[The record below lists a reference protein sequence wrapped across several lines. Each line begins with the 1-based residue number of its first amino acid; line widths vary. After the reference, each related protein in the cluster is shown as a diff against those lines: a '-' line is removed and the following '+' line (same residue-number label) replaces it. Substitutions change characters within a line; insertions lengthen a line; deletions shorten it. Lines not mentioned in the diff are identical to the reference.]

1 MREMRNLIC
10 EVRMDFLIELLK
22 VILLGIVEGITEW
35 LPVSSTGHMILVE
48 ELVSLRL
55 SDEFMEM
62 FRVVVQLGAVL
73 AVVVLYFRK
82 LFPFTKDKSPA
93 ERKSCFRLWGM
104 ILIACVPA
112 AVIGV
117 LFDDWLDA
125 HLYNYVTVAVT
136 LIVYGI
142 AFILIEKR
150 NKNRRAVIET
160 VDEIDAKSAVKI
172 GLFQVLSLIPGTSRS
187 GSTILGGMLC
197 GVSRPAGAEFSFF
210 LAIPVMLGASFLK
223 LLKFGFDFSLWEII
237 ILAAGTL
244 VAFITSL
251 IAIRFLV
258 SFVRR
263 HSFAVFGYYRIVLG
277 VLVLGYFLIK
287 NGVFA

>member
-1 MREMRNLIC
+1 
-10 EVRMDFLIELLK
+10 MDFLIELLK

-117 LFDDWLDA
+117 LLDDWLDA

-150 NKNRRAVIET
+150 NKNRRAAIET
-160 VDEIDAKSAVKI
+160 VDEIDAGTAVKI

-277 VLVLGYFLIK
+277 ILVLGYFLVK

>member
-1 MREMRNLIC
+1 
-10 EVRMDFLIELLK
+10 MDFLIELLK
-22 VILLGIVEGITEW
+22 IILIGVVEGITEW

-48 ELVSLRL
+48 ELVSLKL
-55 SDEFMEM
+55 SEDFMEM

-73 AVVVLYFRK
+73 AVVVLYFHK
-82 LFPFTKDKSPA
+82 LFPFSPKKSPA

-112 AVIGV
+112 AVIGI
-117 LFDDWLDA
+117 LLDDWLDA
-125 HLYNYVTVAVT
+125 HLYNYITVAVT

-142 AFILIEKR
+142 AFIRIEKR
-150 NKNRRAVIET
+150 NKSRRAAIET
-160 VDEIDAKSAVKI
+160 VDEIDVGTAVKI

-210 LAIPVMLGASFLK
+210 LAIPVMAGASFLK
-223 LLKFGFDFSLWEII
+223 LLKFGFDFTMWEII

-277 VLVLGYFLIK
+277 ILVLGYFLVK

>member
-1 MREMRNLIC
+1 
-10 EVRMDFLIELLK
+10 MDFLIELLK
-22 VILLGIVEGITEW
+22 IILIGIVEGITEW

-48 ELVSLRL
+48 ELLSLRL
-55 SDEFMEM
+55 SEDFMEM

-73 AVVVLYFRK
+73 AVVVLYFHK
-82 LFPFTKDKSPA
+82 LFPFSPKKSPA

-112 AVIGV
+112 AVIGI
-117 LFDDWLDA
+117 LLDDWLDA
-125 HLYNYVTVAVT
+125 HLYNYITVAVT

-150 NKNRRAVIET
+150 NKSRRAAIET
-160 VDEIDAKSAVKI
+160 VDEIDAGTAVKI

-223 LLKFGFDFSLWEII
+223 LLKFGFDFTMWEII

-251 IAIRFLV
+251 VAIRFLV

-277 VLVLGYFLIK
+277 ILVLGYFLIK

>member
-1 MREMRNLIC
+1 
-10 EVRMDFLIELLK
+10 MDFLIELLK

-117 LFDDWLDA
+117 LLDDWLDA
-125 HLYNYVTVAVT
+125 HLYNYITVAVT

-150 NKNRRAVIET
+150 NKNRRAAIGT
-160 VDEIDAKSAVKI
+160 VDEIDAGTALKI

-223 LLKFGFDFSLWEII
+223 LLKFGFDFSMWEII

-277 VLVLGYFLIK
+277 VLVLGYFLVK

>member
-1 MREMRNLIC
+1 
-10 EVRMDFLIELLK
+10 MDFLIELLK

-117 LFDDWLDA
+117 LLDDWLDA
-125 HLYNYVTVAVT
+125 HLYNYITVAVT

-150 NKNRRAVIET
+150 NKNRRAAIGT
-160 VDEIDAKSAVKI
+160 VDEIDAGTALKI

-223 LLKFGFDFSLWEII
+223 LLKFGFDFSMWEII

-251 IAIRFLV
+251 VAIRFLV

>member
-1 MREMRNLIC
+1 
-10 EVRMDFLIELLK
+10 MDFLIELLK
-22 VILLGIVEGITEW
+22 IILIGIVEGITEW

-48 ELVSLRL
+48 ELLSLKL
-55 SDEFMEM
+55 SEDFMEM

-73 AVVVLYFRK
+73 AVVVLYFHK
-82 LFPFTKDKSPA
+82 LFPFSPKKSPA

-112 AVIGV
+112 AVIGI
-117 LFDDWLDA
+117 LLDDWLDA
-125 HLYNYVTVAVT
+125 HLYNYITVAVT

-142 AFILIEKR
+142 AFILIERR

-160 VDEIDAKSAVKI
+160 VDEIDAKTAVKI

-223 LLKFGFDFSLWEII
+223 LLKFGFDFSMWEII

-277 VLVLGYFLIK
+277 VLVLGYFLVK

>member
-1 MREMRNLIC
+1 
-10 EVRMDFLIELLK
+10 MDFLIELLK
-22 VILLGIVEGITEW
+22 IILLGIVEGITEW
-35 LPVSSTGHMILVE
+35 LPVSSTGHMILEE
-48 ELVSLRL
+48 ELLSLRL
-55 SDEFMEM
+55 SEDFMEM

-73 AVVVLYFRK
+73 AVVVLYFHK
-82 LFPFTKDKSPA
+82 LFPFSPKKSPA

-112 AVIGV
+112 AVIGI
-117 LFDDWLDA
+117 LLDDWLDA
-125 HLYNYVTVAVT
+125 HLYNYITVAVT

-142 AFILIEKR
+142 AFIRIEKR
-150 NKNRRAVIET
+150 NKSRRAAIET
-160 VDEIDAKSAVKI
+160 VDEIDVGTAVKI

-210 LAIPVMLGASFLK
+210 LAIPVMAGASFLK
-223 LLKFGFDFSLWEII
+223 LLKFGFDFTMWEII

-251 IAIRFLV
+251 VAIRFLV

-277 VLVLGYFLIK
+277 ILVLGYFLVK

>member
-1 MREMRNLIC
+1 
-10 EVRMDFLIELLK
+10 MDFLIELLK

-117 LFDDWLDA
+117 LLDDWLDA

-160 VDEIDAKSAVKI
+160 VDEIDWKSALKI

-223 LLKFGFDFSLWEII
+223 LLKFGFAFSMWEII

-277 VLVLGYFLIK
+277 ILVLGYFLVK

>member
-1 MREMRNLIC
+1 
-10 EVRMDFLIELLK
+10 MDFLIELLK
-22 VILLGIVEGITEW
+22 IILIGIVEGITEW

-48 ELVSLRL
+48 ELLSLRL
-55 SDEFMEM
+55 SEDFMEM

-73 AVVVLYFRK
+73 AVVVLYFHK
-82 LFPFTKDKSPA
+82 LFPFSPKKSPA

-112 AVIGV
+112 AVIGI
-117 LFDDWLDA
+117 LLDDWLDA
-125 HLYNYVTVAVT
+125 HLYNYITVAVT

-142 AFILIEKR
+142 AFILIERR

-160 VDEIDAKSAVKI
+160 VDEIDAKTAVKI

-223 LLKFGFDFSLWEII
+223 LLKFGFDFTMWEII

-277 VLVLGYFLIK
+277 LLVLGYFLIK

>member
-1 MREMRNLIC
+1 
-10 EVRMDFLIELLK
+10 MDFLIELLK

-117 LFDDWLDA
+117 LLDDWLDA

-142 AFILIEKR
+142 AFILIERR

-160 VDEIDAKSAVKI
+160 VDEIDWKAALKI
-172 GLFQVLSLIPGTSRS
+172 GAFQVLALIPGTSRS

-223 LLKFGFDFSLWEII
+223 LLKFGFAFTAAEIV
-237 ILAAGTL
+237 ILIAGTL

-251 IAIRFLV
+251 VAIRFLV

-277 VLVLGYFLIK
+277 ILVLGYFLIK

>member
-1 MREMRNLIC
+1 
-10 EVRMDFLIELLK
+10 MDFLIELLK

-82 LFPFTKDKSPA
+82 PFPFTKDKSPA

-117 LFDDWLDA
+117 LLDDWLDA
-125 HLYNYVTVAVT
+125 HLYNYITVAVT

-150 NKNRRAVIET
+150 NKNRRAAIGT
-160 VDEIDAKSAVKI
+160 VDEIDAGTALKI

-223 LLKFGFDFSLWEII
+223 LLKFGFAFSMWEII

-251 IAIRFLV
+251 VAIRFLV

>member
-1 MREMRNLIC
+1 
-10 EVRMDFLIELLK
+10 MDFLIELLK

-82 LFPFTKDKSPA
+82 LFPFTRDKSPA
-93 ERKSCFRLWGM
+93 EVKSCFRLWGM

-117 LFDDWLDA
+117 LLDDWLDA

-150 NKNRRAVIET
+150 NKNRTAAIAT
-160 VDEIDAKSAVKI
+160 VDEIDWKSALKI
-172 GLFQVLSLIPGTSRS
+172 GVFQVLALIPGTSRS

-251 IAIRFLV
+251 VAIRFLV

-277 VLVLGYFLIK
+277 ILVLGYFLIK

>member
-1 MREMRNLIC
+1 
-10 EVRMDFLIELLK
+10 MDFLIELLK
-22 VILLGIVEGITEW
+22 IILIGIVEGITEW

-48 ELVSLRL
+48 ELLSLRL
-55 SDEFMEM
+55 SEDFMEM

-73 AVVVLYFRK
+73 AVVVLYFHK
-82 LFPFTKDKSPA
+82 LFPFSPKKSPA

-112 AVIGV
+112 AVIGI
-117 LFDDWLDA
+117 LLDDWLDA
-125 HLYNYVTVAVT
+125 HLYNYITVAVT

-142 AFILIEKR
+142 AFILIERR
-150 NKNRRAVIET
+150 NKNRRAAIET
-160 VDEIDAKSAVKI
+160 VDEIDAKNAVKI

-277 VLVLGYFLIK
+277 ILVLGYFLVK

>member
-1 MREMRNLIC
+1 
-10 EVRMDFLIELLK
+10 MDFLIELLK

-117 LFDDWLDA
+117 LLDDWLDA

-142 AFILIEKR
+142 AFIVIEKR
-150 NKNRRAVIET
+150 NKNRTAAIAT
-160 VDEIDAKSAVKI
+160 VEEIDWKAALKI
-172 GLFQVLSLIPGTSRS
+172 GAFQVLALIPGTSRS

-210 LAIPVMLGASFLK
+210 LAIPVMLGAIFLK

-277 VLVLGYFLIK
+277 ILVLGYFVIRSI
-287 NGVFA
+287 V

>member
-1 MREMRNLIC
+1 
-10 EVRMDFLIELLK
+10 MDFLIELLK
-22 VILLGIVEGITEW
+22 IILIGIVEGITEW

-48 ELVSLRL
+48 ELLSLRL
-55 SDEFMEM
+55 SEDFMEM

-73 AVVVLYFRK
+73 AVVVLYFHK
-82 LFPFTKDKSPA
+82 LFPFSPKKSPA

-112 AVIGV
+112 AVIGI
-117 LFDDWLDA
+117 LLDDWLDA
-125 HLYNYVTVAVT
+125 HLYNYITVAVT

-142 AFILIEKR
+142 AFIRIEKR
-150 NKNRRAVIET
+150 NKSRRAAIET
-160 VDEIDAKSAVKI
+160 VDEIDVGTAVKI

-210 LAIPVMLGASFLK
+210 LAIPVMAGASFLK
-223 LLKFGFDFSLWEII
+223 LLKFGFDFTMWEII

-277 VLVLGYFLIK
+277 ILVLGYFLVK
-287 NGVFA
+287 NGEFA

>member
-1 MREMRNLIC
+1 
-10 EVRMDFLIELLK
+10 MDFLIELLK
-22 VILLGIVEGITEW
+22 IILIGIVEGITEW

-48 ELVSLRL
+48 ELLSLRL
-55 SDEFMEM
+55 SEDFMEM

-73 AVVVLYFRK
+73 AVVVLYFHK
-82 LFPFTKDKSPA
+82 LFPFSPKKSPA

-112 AVIGV
+112 AVIGI
-117 LFDDWLDA
+117 LLDDWLDA
-125 HLYNYVTVAVT
+125 HLYNYITVAVT

-142 AFILIEKR
+142 AFIRIEKR
-150 NKNRRAVIET
+150 NKSRRAAIET
-160 VDEIDAKSAVKI
+160 VDEIDVGTAVKI

-210 LAIPVMLGASFLK
+210 LAIPVMAGASFLK
-223 LLKFGFDFSLWEII
+223 LLKFGFDFTMWEII

-251 IAIRFLV
+251 VAIRFLV

-277 VLVLGYFLIK
+277 LLVLGYFLIK

>member
-1 MREMRNLIC
+1 
-10 EVRMDFLIELLK
+10 MDFLIELLK
-22 VILLGIVEGITEW
+22 IILIGIVEGITEW

-48 ELVSLRL
+48 GLLSLRL
-55 SDEFMEM
+55 SEDFMEM

-73 AVVVLYFRK
+73 AVVVLYFHK
-82 LFPFTKDKSPA
+82 LFPFSPKKSPA

-112 AVIGV
+112 AVIGI
-117 LFDDWLDA
+117 LLDDWLDA
-125 HLYNYVTVAVT
+125 HLYNYITVAVT

-142 AFILIEKR
+142 AFIRIEKR
-150 NKNRRAVIET
+150 NKSRRAAIET
-160 VDEIDAKSAVKI
+160 VDEIDVGTAVKI

-210 LAIPVMLGASFLK
+210 LAIPVMAGASFLK
-223 LLKFGFDFSLWEII
+223 LLKFGFDFTMWEII

-277 VLVLGYFLIK
+277 LLVLGYFLIK

>member
-1 MREMRNLIC
+1 
-10 EVRMDFLIELLK
+10 MDFLIELLK

-117 LFDDWLDA
+117 LLDDWLDA

-150 NKNRRAVIET
+150 NKNRRAAIGT
-160 VDEIDAKSAVKI
+160 VDEIDAGTALKI

-223 LLKFGFDFSLWEII
+223 LLKFGFAFSMWEII

-251 IAIRFLV
+251 VAIRFLV

>member
-1 MREMRNLIC
+1 
-10 EVRMDFLIELLK
+10 MDFLIELLK
-22 VILLGIVEGITEW
+22 IILIGIVEGITEW

-48 ELVSLRL
+48 ELLSLRL
-55 SDEFMEM
+55 SEDFMEM

-73 AVVVLYFRK
+73 AVVVLYFHK
-82 LFPFTKDKSPA
+82 LFPFSPKKSPA

-112 AVIGV
+112 AVIGI
-117 LFDDWLDA
+117 LLDDWLDA
-125 HLYNYVTVAVT
+125 HLYNYITVAVT

-142 AFILIEKR
+142 AFIRIEKR
-150 NKNRRAVIET
+150 NKSRRAAIET
-160 VDEIDAKSAVKI
+160 VDEIDVGTAVKI

-210 LAIPVMLGASFLK
+210 LAIPVMAGASFLK
-223 LLKFGFDFSLWEII
+223 LLKFGFDFTMWEII

-277 VLVLGYFLIK
+277 LLVLGYFLIK

>member
-1 MREMRNLIC
+1 
-10 EVRMDFLIELLK
+10 MDFLIELLK

-117 LFDDWLDA
+117 LLDDWLDA
-125 HLYNYVTVAVT
+125 HLYNYITVAVT

-142 AFILIEKR
+142 AFIVIEKR
-150 NKNRRAVIET
+150 NAGRTAAIGT
-160 VDEIDAKSAVKI
+160 VDEIDAGTALKI

-223 LLKFGFDFSLWEII
+223 LLKFGFDFSMWEII

-251 IAIRFLV
+251 VAIRFLV

>member
-1 MREMRNLIC
+1 
-10 EVRMDFLIELLK
+10 MDFLIELLK
-22 VILLGIVEGITEW
+22 IILIGIVEGITEW

-73 AVVVLYFRK
+73 AVVVLYFHK
-82 LFPFTKDKSPA
+82 LFPFSPKKSPA

-112 AVIGV
+112 AVIGI
-117 LFDDWLDA
+117 LLDDWLDA
-125 HLYNYVTVAVT
+125 HLYNYITVAVT

-142 AFILIEKR
+142 AFIRIEKR
-150 NKNRRAVIET
+150 NKSRRAAIET
-160 VDEIDAKSAVKI
+160 VDEIDVGTAVKI

-210 LAIPVMLGASFLK
+210 LAIPVMAGASFLK
-223 LLKFGFDFSLWEII
+223 LLKFGFDFTMWEII

-277 VLVLGYFLIK
+277 ILVLGYFLIK

>member
-1 MREMRNLIC
+1 ME
-10 EVRMDFLIELLK
+10 FFIELLK

-48 ELVSLRL
+48 ELVTMKAS
-55 SDEFMEM
+55 EAFMEM

-117 LFDDWLDA
+117 LLDDWLDA
-125 HLYNYVTVAVT
+125 HLYNYITVAVT

-142 AFILIEKR
+142 AFIVIEKR
-150 NKNRRAVIET
+150 NKNRT
-160 VDEIDAKSAVKI
+160 VPIVTVEEIDWKAALKI
-172 GLFQVLSLIPGTSRS
+172 GAFQVLALIPGTSRS

-223 LLKFGFDFSLWEII
+223 LLKFGFAFTTAEIV
-237 ILAAGTL
+237 ILIAGTL

-277 VLVLGYFLIK
+277 ILVLGYFLIK
-287 NGVFA
+287 NGVIA

>member
-1 MREMRNLIC
+1 
-10 EVRMDFLIELLK
+10 MDFLIELLK

-117 LFDDWLDA
+117 LLDDWLDA

-223 LLKFGFDFSLWEII
+223 LLKFGFAFSMWEII

>member
-1 MREMRNLIC
+1 
-10 EVRMDFLIELLK
+10 MDFLIELLK
-22 VILLGIVEGITEW
+22 IILIGIVEGITEW

-55 SDEFMEM
+55 SEDFMEM

-73 AVVVLYFRK
+73 AVVVLYFHK
-82 LFPFTKDKSPA
+82 LFPFSPKKSPA

-112 AVIGV
+112 AVIGI
-117 LFDDWLDA
+117 LLDDWLDA
-125 HLYNYVTVAVT
+125 HLYNYITVAVT

-142 AFILIEKR
+142 AFILIERR
-150 NKNRRAVIET
+150 NKNRRASIET
-160 VDEIDAKSAVKI
+160 VDEIDAGTAVKI

-277 VLVLGYFLIK
+277 ILVLGYFLVK

>member
-1 MREMRNLIC
+1 
-10 EVRMDFLIELLK
+10 MDFLIELLK

-142 AFILIEKR
+142 AFIVIEKR
-150 NKNRRAVIET
+150 NAGRTAAIET

-223 LLKFGFDFSLWEII
+223 LLKFGFDFSMWEII

-251 IAIRFLV
+251 VAIRFLV

>member
-1 MREMRNLIC
+1 
-10 EVRMDFLIELLK
+10 MDFLIELLK

-117 LFDDWLDA
+117 LLDDWLDA
-125 HLYNYVTVAVT
+125 HLYNYITVAVT

-160 VDEIDAKSAVKI
+160 VDEIDWKSALKI

-223 LLKFGFDFSLWEII
+223 LLKFGFAFSMWEII

-251 IAIRFLV
+251 VAIRFLV

>member
-1 MREMRNLIC
+1 
-10 EVRMDFLIELLK
+10 
-22 VILLGIVEGITEW
+22 
-35 LPVSSTGHMILVE
+35 
-48 ELVSLRL
+48 
-55 SDEFMEM
+55 MEM

-73 AVVVLYFRK
+73 AVVVLYFHK
-82 LFPFTKDKSPA
+82 LFPFSPKKSPA

-112 AVIGV
+112 AVIGI
-117 LFDDWLDA
+117 LLDDWLDA
-125 HLYNYVTVAVT
+125 HLYNYITVAVT

-142 AFILIEKR
+142 AFIRIEKR
-150 NKNRRAVIET
+150 NKSRRAAIET
-160 VDEIDAKSAVKI
+160 VDEIDVGTAVKI

-210 LAIPVMLGASFLK
+210 LAIPVMAGASFLK
-223 LLKFGFDFSLWEII
+223 LLKFGFDFTMWEII

-277 VLVLGYFLIK
+277 LLVLGYFLIK

>member
-1 MREMRNLIC
+1 
-10 EVRMDFLIELLK
+10 MDFLIELLK
-22 VILLGIVEGITEW
+22 IILIGIVEGITEW

-48 ELVSLRL
+48 ELLSLRL
-55 SDEFMEM
+55 SEDFMEM

-73 AVVVLYFRK
+73 AVVVLYFHK
-82 LFPFTKDKSPA
+82 LFPFSPKKSPA

-112 AVIGV
+112 AVIGI
-117 LFDDWLDA
+117 LLDDWLDA
-125 HLYNYVTVAVT
+125 HLYNYITVAVT

-142 AFILIEKR
+142 AFIRIEKR
-150 NKNRRAVIET
+150 NKSRRAAIET
-160 VDEIDAKSAVKI
+160 VDEIDVGTAVKI

-210 LAIPVMLGASFLK
+210 LAIPVMAGASFLK
-223 LLKFGFDFSLWEII
+223 LLKFGFDFTMWEII

-277 VLVLGYFLIK
+277 ILVLGYFLVK

>member
-1 MREMRNLIC
+1 
-10 EVRMDFLIELLK
+10 MDFLIELLK

-117 LFDDWLDA
+117 LLDDWLDA
-125 HLYNYVTVAVT
+125 HLYNYITVAVT

-142 AFILIEKR
+142 AFILIERR

-160 VDEIDAKSAVKI
+160 VDDIDAGTAVKI

-223 LLKFGFDFSLWEII
+223 LLKFGFAFSMWEII

-251 IAIRFLV
+251 VAIRFLV

>member
-1 MREMRNLIC
+1 
-10 EVRMDFLIELLK
+10 MDFLIELLK

-142 AFILIEKR
+142 AFIVIEKR
-150 NKNRRAVIET
+150 NAGRTAAIET
-160 VDEIDAKSAVKI
+160 VEEIDAKSAVKI

-223 LLKFGFDFSLWEII
+223 LLKFGFAFSMWEII

-251 IAIRFLV
+251 VAIRFLV

-277 VLVLGYFLIK
+277 ILVLGYFLVK